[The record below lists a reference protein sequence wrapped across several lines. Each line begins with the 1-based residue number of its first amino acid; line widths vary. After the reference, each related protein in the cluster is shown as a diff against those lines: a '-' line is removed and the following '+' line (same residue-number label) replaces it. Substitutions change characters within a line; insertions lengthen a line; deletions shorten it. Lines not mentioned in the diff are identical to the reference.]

1 MKMSKSEQLERLLLN
16 EKISQDFDKVYR
28 KAVASPYIKKPIAYS
43 LYQVWKQW
51 DAKEE
56 PREVEE

>member
-1 MKMSKSEQLERLLLN
+1 MNKTKELERLLLN
-16 EKISQDFDKVYR
+16 EKILQDFDKVYR
-28 KAVASPYIKKPIAYS
+28 KAIASPYIKKPVAYS
-43 LYQVWKQW
+43 LYKVWKQW